1 MCSLQGI
8 EDTLFIPMEA
18 RIYSSKYFPEY
29 FYDEKALELEKK
41 IPGNVLEKI
50 RDGSSEYTMLA
61 SVARYYNIDLMAK
74 NFIDQ
79 HVDKCNIVNLGAG
92 LETISYRLNKP
103 NVNFY
108 EVDLPEP
115 MEIRKKFMEAPENEV
130 NISGDMFELKWT
142 DEIDTMLPTLIIISG
157 VFQYFHENDIV
168 PFISKLK
175 GIFPEGEL
183 IFDATN
189 EVGVKY
195 ADKYVKKTGNTSAKI
210 CFYVNDA
217 EKFAEKLKM
226 TLVEKRLFYTD
237 ARKLLKKKIK
247 LYTKIAMRVTD
258 NGNRAILIHLR
269 LN

>member
-115 MEIRKKFMEAPENEV
+115 MEIRKKFIEAPENEV
-130 NISGDMFELKWT
+130 NISGVMFELKWT

-189 EVGVKY
+189 AIGIKY
-195 ADKYVKKTGNTSAKI
+195 ANKYVQKTGNTSAQMY
-210 CFYVNDA
+210 FYVDDGSA
-217 EKFAEKLKM
+217 FARKCDMELM
-226 TLVEKRLFYTD
+226 EQRTFYTT
-237 ARKLLKKKIK
+237 ARKMLKRKLK
-247 LYTKIAMRVTD
+247 LYTRIAMKVCDDGGRTI
-258 NGNRAILIHLR
+258 ILQLK